1 MADLFDDA
9 MTADFVNAIRDVTD
23 TFFKYPV
30 TLGDGLEAIELL
42 CSRKSIKNELLAQ
55 ETGESIDQAFNLSFN
70 RKYLDE
76 KGLIDSDGTL
86 LIGYDTPVW
95 MDGQRYMIT
104 KLADPTVFRD
114 EKLMVVMEVVR

>member
-9 MTADFVNAIRDVTD
+9 MAADFMGAMRDVTD

-42 CSRKSIKNELLAQ
+42 CSRKAVKNELLAQ
-55 ETGESIDQAFNLSFN
+55 ETGESIDQAFRLTFN

-76 KGLIDSDGTL
+76 NGLIDMDDVL
-86 LIGYDTPVW
+86 LIGYDTQVW

-104 KLADPTVFRD
+104 KLYEPAVFRD
-114 EKLMVVMEVVR
+114 EKIMVVMEVVR